1 MEFILYTN
9 NTSTILF
16 FIKKYTVYNLC
27 RACLNFKRIKKQAFV
42 GLLKVIDKYT
52 NILLP
57 YLDGVEQA
65 TQLVALQAEDGSQQ
79 LAVPV
84 IDPHTGQ
91 VS

>member
-1 MEFILYTN
+1 MF
-9 NTSTILF
+9 TILVELFLILKEYF
-16 FIKKYTVYNLC
+16 F
-27 RACLNFKRIKKQAFV
+27 FEKQAFV

-52 NILLP
+52 NILLL

-91 VS
+91 VN

>member
-1 MEFILYTN
+1 MF
-9 NTSTILF
+9 TILVGLF
-16 FIKKYTVYNLC
+16 LILKEYFL
-27 RACLNFKRIKKQAFV
+27 FEKQAFV
-42 GLLKVIDKYT
+42 GLLKVINKYT
-52 NILLP
+52 NILLL

-91 VS
+91 VN